1 MAGQVHRAPHRRPK
15 DTTTGPEVVAG
26 WGIRGREV
34 VEDRGRHR
42 AGAVASPLL
51 ANIYL
56 HYVFDLW
63 VRHWRNIMLPAI
75 LLSSAMP
82 MTSSWDS
89 KIGRKRSGFSA
100 NGRTV
105 CKSSDW
111 SCIRT
116 RRA

>member
-1 MAGQVHRAPHRRPK
+1 M
-15 DTTTGPEVVAG
+15 
-26 WGIRGREV
+26 
-34 VEDRGRHR
+34 VEDRGRHP

-89 KIGRKRSGFSA
+89 KSGGSGAVSPRMEGPFA
-100 NGRTV
+100 KVRTGV
-105 CKSSDW
+105 ASGQD
-111 SCIRT
+111 
-116 RRA
+116 APD